1 VPMALAKQ
9 AALAKRTRPD
19 NHLHSFRRHHQ
30 EVRDRYAIAYRN
42 GVDLSLDPPFGFRV

>member
-30 EVRDRYAIAYRN
+30 RYAIGTRSRT
-42 GVDLSLDPPFGFRV
+42 GTEWT